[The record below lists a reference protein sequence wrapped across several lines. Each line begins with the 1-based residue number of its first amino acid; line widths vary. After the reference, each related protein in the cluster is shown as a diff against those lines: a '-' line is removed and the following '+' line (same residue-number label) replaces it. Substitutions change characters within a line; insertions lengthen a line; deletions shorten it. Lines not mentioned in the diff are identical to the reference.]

1 MYKTLKT
8 FYGFVLKKRLM
19 FVGFAVLI
27 LISAI
32 AGSILPYF
40 YKLFVD
46 ALPAFDTRV
55 LFGIIYLYIGVS
67 VSALLVDIASYFV
80 GDIILFDAAIDA
92 RKTIFKK
99 VLDLDFLFHSNKS
112 TGSLISIFKRGDGAF
127 FDLFHVIHHR
137 IADVVISFFVMVYF
151 FTKLNPTIG
160 IVAVVSMVVTVILTR
175 FLLGYN
181 IKKRTEF
188 NREEDKISGIITDN
202 MINYE
207 TVKLFAQEKY
217 EEQRLANAFN
227 NWRSALWGFGNSFRL
242 IDITIGTVINLGI
255 FAILALSILA
265 AIHQKIGVS
274 DFVLIAAFT
283 SSLFPR
289 LWDLVWSSRDMAR
302 AYSDI
307 QKYFGLL
314 DYQIE
319 VKDPVKPVHLK
330 SVKGQIEFIS
340 TAFTYK
346 NRRKNAINGITLT
359 INPGQA
365 VALVG
370 RSGSGKTTLT
380 KLLMRFYNLDSGEIT
395 IDGINIKDFTKS
407 TLRGFIGVVP
417 QEPIL
422 FNNTVAYNIGYGK
435 SRFTLSEV
443 KAAAKIANIDEFIES
458 LPKKYQTEVGE
469 RGVKLS
475 GGQKQRLAIARMIL
489 SNPDVVIFDEA
500 TSHLDSESAPPRL
513 LL

>member
-307 QKYFGLL
+307 Q
-314 DYQIE
+314 
-319 VKDPVKPVHLK
+319 
-330 SVKGQIEFIS
+330 
-340 TAFTYK
+340 
-346 NRRKNAINGITLT
+346 
-359 INPGQA
+359 
-365 VALVG
+365 
-370 RSGSGKTTLT
+370 
-380 KLLMRFYNLDSGEIT
+380 
-395 IDGINIKDFTKS
+395 
-407 TLRGFIGVVP
+407 
-417 QEPIL
+417 
-422 FNNTVAYNIGYGK
+422 
-435 SRFTLSEV
+435 
-443 KAAAKIANIDEFIES
+443 
-458 LPKKYQTEVGE
+458 
-469 RGVKLS
+469 
-475 GGQKQRLAIARMIL
+475 
-489 SNPDVVIFDEA
+489 
-500 TSHLDSESAPPRL
+500 
-513 LL
+513 